1 MILWRQF
8 KLISLQ
14 VTRFF
19 AARAIMKSG
28 VSVSQLDNFN
38 ILPFLEKEWLS
49 NANRAVIDGSK
60 ID

>member
-1 MILWRQF
+1 
-8 KLISLQ
+8 
-14 VTRFF
+14 
-19 AARAIMKSG
+19 MKSG